1 MKIKHNDIVI
11 PPENPFE
18 NCKLG
23 RKKYAEILT
32 SIVGSYADGFVLA
45 INNEWGT
52 GKTTFIKMWQQHL
65 NIKEF
70 RTLYFNAWE
79 NDFDSNPLVPIMSEL
94 KTLIKDGDDTIFKSL
109 LQKGAIITKK
119 ILPALLKAI
128 AGKYIDSDI
137 VVDAIK
143 DSTEAATEILK
154 DEIDEYA
161 AKKKGLT
168 EFRDELAKFITIEED
183 KRPIVFII
191 DELDRCRPNY
201 AVEVLEQIK
210 HFFSVP
216 GIVFV
221 LSIDKEQLGH
231 AVRGVY
237 GSEQL
242 NVNEYL
248 RRFIDLEFS
257 IPVPDP
263 KLYSLYLY
271 EFFQFDDFFFSEKR
285 RQHSVFSHD
294 QETLIEI
301 SSLLFEKGKL
311 TLRQQEKIFAHIR
324 LTLNLFTSN
333 SYVFP
338 GVIFVLL
345 YFKSFYREI
354 YSDIKLKKLD
364 AQTLLDKFSE
374 VMPKGLP
381 ELSVRKVLFVEA
393 LLVSLYYN
401 YIQEYSIKKLLVKNE
416 TTGLKESIVKSKID
430 DSTNSVFSSFLD
442 HFQDNFS
449 VRDATLEFLLNKIDL
464 LESFQD

>member
-168 EFRDELAKFITIEED
+168 EFRDELKT
-183 KRPIVFII
+183 K
-191 DELDRCRPNY
+191 
-201 AVEVLEQIK
+201 
-210 HFFSVP
+210 
-216 GIVFV
+216 
-221 LSIDKEQLGH
+221 SI
-231 AVRGVY
+231 Y
-237 GSEQL
+237 
-242 NVNEYL
+242 
-248 RRFIDLEFS
+248 
-257 IPVPDP
+257 
-263 KLYSLYLY
+263 
-271 EFFQFDDFFFSEKR
+271 
-285 RQHSVFSHD
+285 
-294 QETLIEI
+294 
-301 SSLLFEKGKL
+301 
-311 TLRQQEKIFAHIR
+311 
-324 LTLNLFTSN
+324 
-333 SYVFP
+333 
-338 GVIFVLL
+338 
-345 YFKSFYREI
+345 YR
-354 YSDIKLKKLD
+354 
-364 AQTLLDKFSE
+364 
-374 VMPKGLP
+374 
-381 ELSVRKVLFVEA
+381 
-393 LLVSLYYN
+393 
-401 YIQEYSIKKLLVKNE
+401 
-416 TTGLKESIVKSKID
+416 
-430 DSTNSVFSSFLD
+430 
-442 HFQDNFS
+442 
-449 VRDATLEFLLNKIDL
+449 
-464 LESFQD
+464 